1 MSASQPAISPDEIA
15 AAETLLGLTFSPAQR
30 EQMLEILNG
39 RREQYDGI
47 RAAELDNSVPL
58 SLNFSVKASDPVP
71 SAVPRSYAM
80 SAQPPVTRPADLE
93 DAAFLPVTQLAEL
106 IRSRQV
112 TSLELTDMY
121 LKRLKRYDPVLEC
134 VAAYT
139 EDLAIAQAQRAD
151 AEIARGLYRGPL
163 HGIPWGAKDL
173 LATRGYPTQWG
184 AKPYEGQQL
193 DVDAT
198 VVQRLEE
205 AGAVL
210 IAKLTLGA
218 LANGDVW
225 YGGTTKNPWDTSE
238 GSSGS
243 SAGSGAA
250 VAAGLVGFAIGTET
264 MGSIVSPSSRC
275 GVSGLRPT
283 YGRVSR
289 YGAMALSWSMDK
301 IGPMCRSV
309 EDCALVFSAIYGP
322 DGRDMTISPQPFTW
336 DPALDPQSLRIGY
349 VASAF
354 EAADAGETGAH
365 HRQQG
370 EELERVNDVNSAAV
384 LDVMRAGGF
393 ALKPIELP
401 DRNISALWLILA
413 AEAAAAFDQI
423 TRDGSVETMKRQ
435 DNSAWPNIFR
445 AARFIPAVEYINANR
460 VRTQLMHDMARV
472 MSEVDVFIS
481 PSYGGSTMQITN
493 FTGHP
498 TVVAPNGFTDK
509 RSPTSITFIGGLYQ
523 EAETLA
529 VAKAY
534 QDATDWHRQ
543 HPDLEA
549 AVE

>member
-1 MSASQPAISPDEIA
+1 MTDSPISLDHIA
-15 AAETLLGLTFSPAQR
+15 AAEALLDLAFTPDQR
-30 EQMLEILNG
+30 EQMRKVLND
-39 RREQYDGI
+39 RLAHFAAL
-47 RAAELDNSVPL
+47 RAVPLDNCIPL
-58 SLNFSVKASDPVP
+58 SLNFSVDAADPAP
-71 SAVPRSYAM
+71 ATVPRSFAM
-80 SAQPPVTRPADLE
+80 SAQPSVTRPADLE
-93 DAAFLPVTQLAEL
+93 DAAFYTVTQLAEL
-106 IRSRQV
+106 VRSRQV
-112 TSLELTDMY
+112 SSLELTEMY
-121 LKRLKRYDPVLEC
+121 LRRLKRHDPVLQC

-139 EDLAIAQAQRAD
+139 EELAYTQAKRAD
-151 AEIARGLYRGPL
+151 DEIARGLYRGPL

-184 AKPYEGQQL
+184 AMPYKDQQL

-198 VVQRLEE
+198 VVQRLEA

-243 SAGSGAA
+243 SAGSGAT

-264 MGSIVSPSSRC
+264 MGSIVSPSTRC

-283 YGRVSR
+283 FGRVSR
-289 YGAMALSWSMDK
+289 YGAMALCWSLDK

-322 DGRDMTISPQPFTW
+322 DGLDMTTTPEPFSW
-336 DPALDPQSLRIGY
+336 DPALDARKLRIGY

-354 EAADAGETGAH
+354 EAADAGETDAH

-370 EELERVNDVNSAAV
+370 AELQRVNQVNSAAV
-384 LDVMRAGGF
+384 LDVMRAEGF
-393 ALKPIELP
+393 QLQPIELP
-401 DRNISALWLILA
+401 DTDLSGLWIVLA

-423 TRDGSVETMKRQ
+423 TRDGRVDSMKRQ
-435 DNSAWPNIFR
+435 DDGAWPNTFR

-472 MSEVDVFIS
+472 MADIDVYIS
-481 PSYGGSTMQITN
+481 PSYGGSSLGLTN
-493 FTGHP
+493 LTGHP
-498 TVVAPNGFTDK
+498 TVVVPSGFTAK
-509 RSPTSITFIGGLYQ
+509 RTPTSITFVGGLHK

-534 QDATDWHRQ
+534 QDATDWHLQ
-543 HPDLEA
+543 YPNLND
-549 AVE
+549 